1 MKKIITLFIA
11 IAIVSTTDTFAQSR
25 KYVSQFSHMQ
35 GYFNPALTGYEGS
48 MVKGLVRNQW
58 AGWEGAP
65 KTYFISAEIDLAD
78 LKSSGELGKN
88 ALGINLLTDKFGAFR
103 ENELVLSYSSRVQI
117 SKSAQLRLGAGVN
130 INSVRLDGNNLS
142 SDQAGDPIVMQ
153 YFGGFAKMNVLD
165 LNLGL
170 SLTHSNY
177 YLSYGTHNLNQGRLS
192 SGDVFMDKKPLVSI
206 AQAGYRNSITSNL
219 DVILN
224 GMWRSQSNLPSNIE
238 INAKAVIKNRIWI
251 GGGHR
256 VDYAN
261 NFQLGFL
268 MKRMRLGYVY
278 ERPMLKSYL
287 LPNTSHELMLS
298 IGLFA
303 KGEGMKI
310 W

>member
-1 MKKIITLFIA
+1 MKKILTLFIA
-11 IAIVSTTDTFAQSR
+11 IAIVSITDTFAQSR

-65 KTYFISAEIDLAD
+65 NTYFISTELDLAD
-78 LKSSGELGKN
+78 LSGSSDMGKN
-88 ALGINLLTDKFGAFR
+88 SFGINLLTDEFGAFR
-103 ENELVLSYSSRVQI
+103 ENELLLSYSTRVRI
-117 SKSAQLRLGAGVN
+117 TKSAQLRLGAGLN
-130 INSVRLDGNNLS
+130 INSIRLDGTQLTTE
-142 SDQAGDPIVMQ
+142 QANDPTVMQ

-165 LNLGL
+165 FNLGL
-170 SLTHSNY
+170 SLTHPKY
-177 YLSYGTHNLNQGRLS
+177 YVSYGVHNVNQGAMS
-192 SGDVFMDKKPLVSI
+192 SGDVFMEKKPMVGI
-206 AQAGYRNSITSNL
+206 AQAGFRNSLTTNL
-219 DVILN
+219 DVIVN
-224 GMWRSQSNLPSNIE
+224 GMWRTQSNLPANIE
-238 INAKAVIKNRIWI
+238 LNTKVVFYDLFWI

-261 NFQLGFL
+261 NFQLGVL
-268 MKRMRLGYVY
+268 IKIMRLVYVY

-303 KGEGMKI
+303 KGEGRKI